1 MLAGPRRPQ
10 TDQAEHGR
18 PHGDHDG
25 EWQREREA
33 AGAGARK
40 GTVRRGEG

>member
-25 EWQREREA
+25 EWQRDRE
-33 AGAGARK
+33 K
-40 GTVRRGEG
+40 QQEQEPEKEQ